1 LVLRVICESVLIIIL
16 TMQVRIS
23 NNGTTELYLK
33 HVKRVKTRI
42 CFPTY
47 SKKKVEFELEHF
59 YCNIYPILERSAS
72 YPLNENIQE
81 LKLQFRQNGKSIKIG
96 TLRKC
101 RLKRN

>member
-1 LVLRVICESVLIIIL
+1 MRVCYNYL
-16 TMQVRIS
+16 
-23 NNGTTELYLK
+23 NNSSCYLK

-96 TLRKC
+96 ALRKC